1 MKVDYLITNGFFSN
15 YCKKQVP
22 GIQNKTNNIKIDS
35 ENKSILS
42 YKERTKQ
49 HYFFNDKTEN
59 KYFK

>member
-1 MKVDYLITNGFFSN
+1 M
-15 YCKKQVP
+15 QVP